1 MSQFF
6 ASGNQNIG
14 ASASASASVLP
25 VNIQDYPLRYSWASV
40 VAQMVK
46 NTPAMLDTWVPSMD
60 WDLLEKGMATHSSIL
75 AWRIHEQRS
84 CQATVLG
91 VAKSQTRLSDFS
103 LHFHFMAFS

>member
-1 MSQFF
+1 
-6 ASGNQNIG
+6 
-14 ASASASASVLP
+14 
-25 VNIQDYPLRYSWASV
+25 
-40 VAQMVK
+40 MVK